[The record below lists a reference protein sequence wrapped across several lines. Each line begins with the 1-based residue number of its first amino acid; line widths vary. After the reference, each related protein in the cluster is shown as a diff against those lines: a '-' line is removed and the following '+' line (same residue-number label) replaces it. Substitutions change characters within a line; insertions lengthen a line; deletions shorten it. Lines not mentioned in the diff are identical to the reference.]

1 MQEAKKK
8 FRDFLE
14 NFVSD
19 IPEEGG
25 EPSIADHTEPYYMQR
40 LEEVDYITASDP
52 VYSNIREH
60 GSVLYLGM
68 VEENHH
74 TDMMYW
80 QDNGQRV
87 LWH

>member
-8 FRDFLE
+8 FRDFLV

-40 LEEVDYITASDP
+40 LEEVDYIIITSLHPILQIQYVPIVP
-52 VYSNIREH
+52 VS
-60 GSVLYLGM
+60 
-68 VEENHH
+68 EN
-74 TDMMYW
+74 
-80 QDNGQRV
+80 V
-87 LWH
+87 VALSI